1 MRAAPRW
8 EMSPAAAEAGQEA
21 TLQIVDQ
28 EDGPDGRT
36 VCIIPGNLSRRLA
49 AGEFVRLLD
58 QQIDSRRQQLARTL
72 RMMHRRHAH

>member
-8 EMSPAAAEAGQEA
+8 EMSPAAAEAGQET

-36 VCIIPGNLSRRLA
+36 VCIIPGNLKSPIGGWRVRPASR
-49 AGEFVRLLD
+49 
-58 QQIDSRRQQLARTL
+58 
-72 RMMHRRHAH
+72 